1 MSGFPRCGRR
11 SYSAALACNIL
22 KSSHTFT
29 DYAEKS
35 TLKGGQLREAMTL
48 ARILDLGTEQGGP
61 SFLLSD
67 AAEVGLRR
75 FVALML
81 ASKQGNF
88 TVAQEL
94 EEIPSDSA
102 LDVLPES
109 VMGKMYQKL
118 KLRARLAD
126 PQLGPSHHAVLLSHT
141 LDTEAAARS

>member
-35 TLKGGQLREAMTL
+35 AVKGGQLHEAKTL
-48 ARILDLGTEQGGP
+48 SRILDMGTEQYGP

-126 PQLGPSHHAVLLSHT
+126 PQLGPSHQAVLLSHT